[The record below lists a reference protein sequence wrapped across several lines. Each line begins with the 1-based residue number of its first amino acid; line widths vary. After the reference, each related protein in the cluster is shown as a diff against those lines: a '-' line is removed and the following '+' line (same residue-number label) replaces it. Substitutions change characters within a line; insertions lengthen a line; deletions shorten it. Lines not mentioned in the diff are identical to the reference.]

1 MVFRFTGTHR
11 RTDTHTQTNVGHV
24 VDNIQVD
31 LQLQAHICSAKQL
44 LFHLPTDKTVQ
55 VWLKEIDCRDVE
67 MEREKKKE
75 SDIEK

>member
-1 MVFRFTGTHR
+1 M
-11 RTDTHTQTNVGHV
+11 
-24 VDNIQVD
+24 DNIQVD

-75 SDIEK
+75 SDTEK